1 MAVLIVGGAG
11 YIGSHAVRQLLDR
24 NEEVIVI
31 DNLETGHRKAVPG
44 ECTFFQGDIRDRVF
58 LEKVFGSASIEAV
71 MHFAA
76 NSLVGESMKDP
87 LKYYDNNL
95 YGTLCLLK
103 TMKTFGVDK
112 LVFSSTAAVYGEPEN
127 IPITETERT
136 KPENPYGETK
146 LAIEKLLHWCEQAYG
161 FRFMILRY
169 FNVAGAHLSGEIGE
183 DHFPETHLIP
193 IILEAACGKRDKLL
207 IYGDDYQTPDGT
219 CIRDYIHV
227 VDLADAHILA
237 LEKLREENISR
248 IYNLGNGCGFSVRE
262 ILDAAKEVTNKDI
275 DAEIA
280 PRRPGDP
287 AILQASSLKA
297 KKELGWCP
305 SYTSIHSIIESTWKW
320 VQLFPEGYQDR

>member
-1 MAVLIVGGAG
+1 
-11 YIGSHAVRQLLDR
+11 
-24 NEEVIVI
+24 
-31 DNLETGHRKAVPG
+31 
-44 ECTFFQGDIRDRVF
+44 
-58 LEKVFGSASIEAV
+58 
-71 MHFAA
+71 
-76 NSLVGESMKDP
+76 MKDP

-112 LVFSSTAAVYGEPEN
+112 LVFSSTAAVYGEPEK

-146 LAIEKLLHWCEQAYG
+146 LAIEKLLRWCEQAYG
-161 FRFMILRY
+161 IRYMILRY

-237 LEKLREENISR
+237 LE
-248 IYNLGNGCGFSVRE
+248 NLGKRTSAGFTIWEMVAGFPSGKY
-262 ILDAAKEVTNKDI
+262 LML
-275 DAEIA
+275 
-280 PRRPGDP
+280 RR
-287 AILQASSLKA
+287 K
-297 KKELGWCP
+297 
-305 SYTSIHSIIESTWKW
+305 
-320 VQLFPEGYQDR
+320 